1 MNRFRLILTITLSI
15 LSCTCW
21 SQDKSYIDS
30 LKAVL
35 IEQPENLIVLNDLA
49 YEYTYKDLD
58 SARVLLLKAI
68 EINENDSLQL
78 GISKETLA
86 IVDEIQGNISDALVL
101 HFESIEIFEQI
112 NSPKHLAWA
121 YNGVGALH
129 YQQYDYDQAL
139 TYFLKSMNIRTQL
152 NNPEEV
158 AKSKINIALIFN
170 KTEQYDSSLFYLH
183 SSLAPFVESADQLME
198 SIVYLN
204 LGSTFSYM
212 EEFDSAEYYFNK
224 SEAIQKKIGDHEGL
238 GVLYRKLG
246 ELYSEKNELLKALD
260 YYTLS
265 LEYIQKLGDIGRF
278 IETKQAQYL
287 VYETM
292 KDYENAYRLQSEYL
306 ILRDSLINIKNKETI
321 NEYNAK
327 YEAEQKERVITELE
341 LEQKSAALALA
352 NSQNQRNVFVSGFTI
367 LIIFAGFLYQRYT
380 SKKKTSELLTN
391 KNIEITH
398 ALEDRETLLKE
409 IHHRVKNNLQV
420 ISSLLNLQAGS
431 LDDEAAIDAV
441 KEGQNRVKSMALI
454 HQRLYSADDIRG
466 VDIHDYI
473 ENLVSELFT
482 AFGTDRDRVESSVSA
497 HKIKMDIDTV
507 IPLGLILNELITNC
521 LKYAFGGIEHG
532 RLDIEIKEI
541 DDILQ
546 VMVRDNGVGM
556 DEETMRNSNSFGWKM
571 IKSLSRKL
579 KAEIIVKN
587 ENGTIVY
594 LNLSR
599 YKLVV

>member
-1 MNRFRLILTITLSI
+1 MLYRFLLTLTLFLIGFN
-15 LSCTCW
+15 CR
-21 SQDKSYIDS
+21 SQDEHYIDS
-30 LKAVL
+30 LKNLL
-35 IEQPENLIVLNDLA
+35 IKEPDNLKILNDLA

-58 SARVLLLKAI
+58 SARTLLLRAM

-101 HFESIEIFEQI
+101 HFESIDIFEQI

-139 TYFLKSMNIRTQL
+139 TYFLKSMDIRRQL

-158 AKSKINIALIFN
+158 AKSMINIALIFN

-183 SSLAPFVESADQLME
+183 SSLAPFVDSADQLME

-212 EEFDSAEYYFNK
+212 QTFDSAKYYFNK
-224 SEAIQKKIGDHEGL
+224 SETIQKKIGDHEGL

-246 ELYSEKNELLKALD
+246 ELYSEENEPLKALD

-265 LEYIQKLGDIGRF
+265 LEYVKKLGDIGRF

-287 VYETM
+287 VYEAM
-292 KDYENAYRLQSEYL
+292 KDYKNAYRIQSEYL

-327 YEAEQKERVITELE
+327 YESEQKERVITELE

-352 NSQNQRNVFVSGFTI
+352 NSQNQRNVFISGFAI
-367 LIIFAGFLYQRYT
+367 LIILIGFLYQRYT
-380 SKKKTSELLTN
+380 TKRKTSELLTE
-391 KNIEITH
+391 KNIEITN

-454 HQRLYSADDIRG
+454 HQKLYSTDDIRG
-466 VDIHDYI
+466 VDIQDYL
-473 ENLVSELFT
+473 ENLVSELFS
-482 AFGTDRDRVESSVSA
+482 AFGVDREQIESKVSTQNL
-497 HKIKMDIDTV
+497 KLDIDTV
-507 IPLGLILNELITNC
+507 IPLGLILNELITNS
-521 LKYAFGGIEHG
+521 LKYAFEDTKHG
-532 RLDIEIKEI
+532 LLVIDIAEVDNK
-541 DDILQ
+541 LL
-546 VMVRDNGVGM
+546 VTVRDNGKGM
-556 DEETMRNSNSFGWKM
+556 DEETVKNSNSFGWKM

-579 KAEIIVKN
+579 KAEINVKN
-587 ENGTIVY
+587 EQGTTVY
-594 LNLSR
+594 LTLSR